1 MKNAFN
7 DSLGINIKQYICHV
21 IMILVTGALGQIG
34 TELVLALQEKY
45 GKDKIIASDLKEPED
60 YHCKFEKC
68 DIRDIKTYERINNEN
83 KIEIVYHLAAILSA
97 AGEKNPELC
106 HDVNYNGLENILKT
120 AKKYNQRLFC
130 PSSIAVFGPDVPKE
144 LTPQNVELNPKTV
157 YGITKV
163 KGEELCDTYF
173 KEYGID
179 VRGIR
184 YPGLISWKHK
194 PSGGT
199 TDYAV
204 EMYFDAVESGK
215 YECFVNKNTRL
226 PMMFMDDAIRAT
238 LELMDAP
245 LESLNYHSNYN
256 LSSMS
261 FSAEELEKEISAHL
275 DFNCFYK
282 PDYRQD
288 IADTWP
294 ISINDED
301 ARKDWGWEPKF
312 DISKMTEE
320 MITNLRRLNE

>member
-1 MKNAFN
+1 
-7 DSLGINIKQYICHV
+7 
-21 IMILVTGALGQIG
+21 MILVTGALGQIG

-45 GKDKIIASDLKEPED
+45 GKEKIIASDLKEPENYD
-60 YHCKFEKC
+60 GNFVRC
-68 DIRDIKTYERINNEN
+68 DVTDLNSYDNINKDNDIKV
-83 KIEIVYHLAAILSA
+83 VYHLAAILSA
-97 AGEKNPELC
+97 TGEKNPELC
-106 HDVNYNGLENILKT
+106 KKVNVNGLENVLEV
-120 AKKYNQRLFC
+120 ARKYNQRLFC
-130 PSSIAVFGPDVPKE
+130 PSSIAVFGPDVPRE
-144 LTPQNVELNPKTV
+144 NTPQNVELNPETV
-157 YGITKV
+157 YGVTKV
-163 KGEELCDTYF
+163 RGEELCDHYF
-173 KEYGID
+173 KEHGID

-204 EMYFDAVESGK
+204 EMYFDAIENGK
-215 YECFVNKNTRL
+215 YECFVNKDTRL
-226 PMMFMDDAIRAT
+226 PMMFIDDAIRAT

-245 LESLNYHSNYN
+245 LESLNCHSNYN

-261 FSAEELEKEISAHL
+261 FSAEELENEIKSHL
-275 DFNCFYK
+275 DFDCSYN

-312 DISKMTEE
+312 DITKMTEE

>member
-7 DSLGINIKQYICHV
+7 DSLGINIKQYICRV

-60 YHCKFEKC
+60 YHFKFEKC

-106 HDVNYNGLENILKT
+106 YDVNYNGLENVLKT

-294 ISINDED
+294 ISINDDD

>member
-1 MKNAFN
+1 M
-7 DSLGINIKQYICHV
+7 GINIKQYICCI

-45 GKDKIIASDLKEPED
+45 GKDKIIASDLKEPD
-60 YHCKFEKC
+60 NYNGKFVKC
-68 DIRDIKTYERINNEN
+68 DIRDMETYEGINKEN
-83 KIEIVYHLAAILSA
+83 NVEIVYHLAAILSA
-97 AGEKNPELC
+97 AGERNPDLC
-106 HDVNYNGLENILKT
+106 YDVNYNGLENVLKI
-120 AKKYNQRLFC
+120 AKKYDQKLFC
-130 PSSIAVFGPDVPKE
+130 PSSIAVFGPDVPREK
-144 LTPQNVELNPKTV
+144 TPQNVALNPTTV
-157 YGITKV
+157 YGSTKV
-163 KGEELCDTYF
+163 KGEELCDRYF
-173 KEYGID
+173 KEHGID

-204 EMYFDAVESGK
+204 EMYFDAIESGK
-215 YECFVNKNTRL
+215 YECFVNKDTRL
-226 PMMFMDDAIRAT
+226 PMMFMEDAIRAT
-238 LELMDAP
+238 LELMEAP
-245 LESLNYHSNYN
+245 LGSLNYHSNYN

-261 FSAEELEKEISAHL
+261 FSAEELENEINSHVNF
-275 DFNCFYK
+275 DCVYK

-301 ARKDWGWEPKF
+301 ARKDWGWQPKF
-312 DISKMTEE
+312 DITKMTEE

>member
-7 DSLGINIKQYICHV
+7 DSLGINIKQYICRM

-45 GKDKIIASDLKEPED
+45 GKDSIIASDLEEPEN

-68 DIRDIKTYERINNEN
+68 DIRDIETYEKINDEN

-106 HDVNYNGLENILKT
+106 HDVNYNGLENVLKT
-120 AKKYNQRLFC
+120 AKKYNQKLFC

-144 LTPQNVELNPKTV
+144 MTPQSVELNPKTV

-173 KEYGID
+173 KEHGID

-204 EMYFDAVESGK
+204 EMYFGAVENGK

-238 LELMDAP
+238 LELMEAP

-261 FSAEELEKEISAHL
+261 FTAEELEKEIRAHV
-275 DFNCFYK
+275 DFNCLYK

-294 ISINDED
+294 ISVNDDD

-320 MITNLRRLNE
+320 MITNLRRINE

>member
-1 MKNAFN
+1 
-7 DSLGINIKQYICHV
+7 
-21 IMILVTGALGQIG
+21 MILVTGALGQIG

-45 GKDKIIASDLKEPED
+45 GKDKIIASDLKEPENYD
-60 YHCKFEKC
+60 GEFVKC
-68 DIRDIKTYERINNEN
+68 DVTDLNSYDKINDENGIK
-83 KIEIVYHLAAILSA
+83 IVYHLAAILSA
-97 AGEKNPELC
+97 TGEKNPELC
-106 HDVNYNGLENILKT
+106 RKVNVNGLENVLKV

-130 PSSIAVFGPDVPKE
+130 PSSIAVFGPDVPRE
-144 LTPQNVELNPKTV
+144 NTPQNVELNPETV
-157 YGITKV
+157 YGMTKV
-163 KGEELCDTYF
+163 KGEELCDHYF
-173 KEYGID
+173 KEHNID

-184 YPGLISWKHK
+184 YPGLISWKHR
-194 PSGGT
+194 PTGGT

-204 EMYFDAVESGK
+204 EMYFDAIENGK
-215 YECFVNKNTRL
+215 YECFVSEDTRL

-245 LESLNYHSNYN
+245 LDSLNYHSNYN

-261 FSAEELEKEISAHL
+261 FSAKELADEISSHI
-275 DFNCFYK
+275 DFECTYQ

-288 IADTWP
+288 IANTWP

-301 ARKDWGWEPKF
+301 ARNDWKWEPKF